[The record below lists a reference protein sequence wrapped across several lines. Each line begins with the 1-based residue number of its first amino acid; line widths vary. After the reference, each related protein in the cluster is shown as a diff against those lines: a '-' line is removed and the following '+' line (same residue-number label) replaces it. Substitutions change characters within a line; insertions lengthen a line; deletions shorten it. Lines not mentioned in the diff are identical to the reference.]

1 MPDGLANVLIQLPVV
16 GIFVW
21 FVISFLKWH
30 QEQMKMLLE
39 MFQAKI
45 AQLSDRVELLTQQLA
60 INTGTVNE
68 SLRTSEL
75 IEEIKALL
83 VAATG
88 NDN

>member
-1 MPDGLANVLIQLPVV
+1 
-16 GIFVW
+16 
-21 FVISFLKWH
+21 
-30 QEQMKMLLE
+30 MLLE